1 MIELNKCKWSRTR
14 NQHGSKAG
22 KDKVPLRR
30 RLQLGFRA
38 QNGDS
43 ERKDCG
49 VTPGPT
55 RVKSAQ
61 WSLHSRGQDVDHY
74 GREACVEDSM
84 LSLGFIVHILGAR
97 NCCRHFTYITSDLHK
112 TENHAVWFQ
121 YPGS

>member
-1 MIELNKCKWSRTR
+1 MISCAIFPTLNICDVSKDVDSVIELNKCKWSRTR

-61 WSLHSRGQDVDHY
+61 WSLHS
-74 GREACVEDSM
+74 
-84 LSLGFIVHILGAR
+84 
-97 NCCRHFTYITSDLHK
+97 
-112 TENHAVWFQ
+112 
-121 YPGS
+121 